1 MCQRRI
7 IAGRDG
13 ERATHVLGFDDVDE
27 DEDSLEGEPAGID
40 QLRLRSARGVLAFLG
55 HSTTHVVFPSEAV
68 MNGRSVLRGK
78 REGRGR
84 LTRSARWGSRICARA
99 CHAVSAGQEKGGR
112 GGRGAP
118 THWLKIR
125 DSETAKLNTVKPF
138 ARIAKGR
145 ISTEYLRAGA

>member
-7 IAGRDG
+7 IAG

-27 DEDSLEGEPAGID
+27 DEYSLEGEPAGID
-40 QLRLRSARGVLAFLG
+40 QLRLRSARGAPAFLS

-112 GGRGAP
+112 GAP

-138 ARIAKGR
+138 ARMAKGR